1 MVYIFDPESG
11 YLLSEKHLRVAER
24 IKEYDPHLELAW
36 IPPDKRSS
44 DEPQLDTFCI
54 IDRRDPGNPYVV
66 RRLVEDEVDER
77 LIGWLWQND
86 MARQN
91 PKDVLAKLDAEVER
105 EKRDRE
111 KRNAE
116 IREEA
121 RDKANTILRSP
132 LHTFKHEGVTYRD

>member
-11 YLLSEKHLRVAER
+11 YLLSEKHIRIAQL
-24 IKEYDPHLELAW
+24 IKEYDPNLELMW
-36 IPPDKRSS
+36 IPPEDRSS
-44 DEPQLDTFCI
+44 NEPQLDTFCI
-54 IDRRDPGNPYVV
+54 AYRSHTGDINVV
-66 RRLVEDEVDER
+66 RRLVESEVDER
-77 LIGWLWQND
+77 LIAWLWQND

-91 PKDVLAKLDAEVER
+91 PKDIIARLDAEVEQ

-111 KRNAE
+111 KRHAE

-132 LHTFKHEGVTYRD
+132 LHTFKHKGVTYRD